1 MAVSKN
7 LYTRGMS
14 QKLGGAVFYQSNG
27 QTLVRE
33 LAASVRNPRTTAQMI
48 QRARLANL
56 VSFYRA
62 NVDWMKRGA
71 FENKTERQSDYNK
84 FVSVNASALPIY
96 FTKGMVAGGASV
108 VDAYTVS
115 QGSFPGITTML
126 SADGANIV
134 SNLYLDPTVITGTV
148 AVATTTVAELSQ
160 ALLNVNNIL
169 KQGDQLS
176 LIVNYQR
183 MSSASIPFVVA
194 QAFELLIN
202 TDDTRTLAEIGF
214 PESFVSVMQGSNKAL
229 AFAVNNDQLGVAFV
243 LSRTI
248 SGRTM
253 VSTQELVLSQ
263 QQRQVVSAYRTE
275 SALNAYLN
283 SYGQG
288 ENNFLDSTSAGTSS
302 GSVAASPALLTMVN
316 GNQGG
321 SRAFNISQNAQVTLT
336 FNKTAPNPAE
346 AGTAVS
352 ISTASGE
359 PLNITK
365 SDITAS
371 GNTWVIAGSAITRTL
386 VNVTGVYVTYADG
399 NSWSVSFVYTSQG
412 GGGID
417 E

>member
-7 LYTRGMS
+7 LYTRGLS

-56 VSFYRA
+56 VSFYRS
-62 NVDWMKRGA
+62 NIDWMKRGA

-96 FTKGMVAGGASV
+96 FTKAMVAGGASV
-108 VDAYTVS
+108 VDAYVVS
-115 QGSFPGITTML
+115 QGSFPGITSVL

-134 SNLYLDPTVITGTV
+134 SNLYLDETVITGTV
-148 AVATTTVAELSQ
+148 AVATTTVGELSQ

-194 QAFELLIN
+194 QAFEMLIN

-229 AFAVNNDQLGVAFV
+229 AFAVNNDQVGVAFV

-248 SGRTM
+248 SGRIM

-263 QQRQVVSAYRTE
+263 QQKVVVSAYRTE

-288 ENNFLDSTSAGTSS
+288 ENNFLDSKSAGNTE
-302 GSVAASPALLTMVN
+302 GSVSASPALLTMVN
-316 GNQGG
+316 GHQGG
-321 SRAFNISQNAQVTLT
+321 SQAFNISQNAQVTLT

-346 AGTAVS
+346 VGTAVS
-352 ISTASGE
+352 ITTANGS

-371 GNTWVIAGSAITRTL
+371 GNTWTIAGSAITRML
-386 VNVTGVYVTYADG
+386 SNVTGVFVTYADG
-399 NSWSVSFVYTSQG
+399 NSWSVSFVYQAPSG
-412 GGGID
+412 GGVD